1 MSAQFNEAFS
11 SYTEQFAA
19 AANRAN
25 RLALETAESAFG
37 VQLKTFE
44 KNATATAG
52 FLGEVVEAGNDG
64 YGELMPKGLQ
74 LARDNLE
81 RLATASH
88 EVLGLGLKTSEAL
101 GELVRSPFSATG
113 SGKTRKAR

>member
-11 SYTEQFAA
+11 SYTQQFAA
-19 AANRAN
+19 GATRAS

-64 YGELMPKGLQ
+64 YSELLPKGLQ

-81 RLATASH
+81 RLATASQ

-101 GELVRSPFSATG
+101 GELVRSPAAT
-113 SGKTRKAR
+113 GKTRKAR

>member
-11 SYTEQFAA
+11 SYTQQFAA
-19 AANRAN
+19 AATRAN

-64 YGELMPKGLQ
+64 YSELLPKGLQ

-81 RLATASH
+81 RLATASQ

-101 GELVRSPFSATG
+101 GELVRSPAAT
-113 SGKTRKAR
+113 GKTRKAR